1 MVSSAKTFLGPLFG
15 RNLVTV
21 SFRHGRDLGPGN
33 VNMATG
39 RAICAFFE
47 EQNNLSTDLD
57 PHYPGELASKCETWP
72 KASISRGIEIVLW
85 LQT

>member
-21 SFRHGRDLGPGN
+21 SFRHGRDLGPSN

-39 RAICAFFE
+39 HAICAFLE

-57 PHYPGELASKCETWP
+57 PHYPGELCFK
-72 KASISRGIEIVLW
+72 V
-85 LQT
+85 